1 MLSISK
7 AYRYYIYRNPADMRN
22 SFDGLCGLVTNEFLQ
37 NPLSGDV
44 FVFLNK
50 RKNQIKLLNWQGDGF
65 VIFYK
70 RLEKGTYE
78 LPAINTDS
86 VSYEISSQQL
96 LLINEGIR
104 LSSVKKRMRYQRI
117 IVSKY

>member
-1 MLSISK
+1 
-7 AYRYYIYRNPADMRN
+7 MRN
-22 SFDGLCGLVTNEFLQ
+22 SFDGLSGLVTNEFLQ

-44 FVFLNK
+44 FVFINK

-65 VIFYK
+65 AIFFK

-78 LPAINTDS
+78 LPEINCDS
-86 VSYEISSQQL
+86 PCYEITSQQL

-104 LSSVKKRMRYQRI
+104 LSSVRKRVRYQRMH
-117 IVSKY
+117 VGK